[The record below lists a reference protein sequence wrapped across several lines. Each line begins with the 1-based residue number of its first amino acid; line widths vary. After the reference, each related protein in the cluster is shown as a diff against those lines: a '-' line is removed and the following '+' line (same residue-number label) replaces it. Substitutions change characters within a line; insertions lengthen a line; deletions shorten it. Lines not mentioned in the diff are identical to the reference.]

1 LAEDFYSILGVAKD
15 ASMPDIKRA
24 FRQLARECHPDVAGE
39 DAAKVERFKKIREAY
54 EVLSD
59 PVQRSRYDRRGE
71 RRTGPFL
78 GSSWDRVSN
87 PQGAPPR
94 PAGPGNQD
102 LDLEDLLSGF
112 SAADFGFGGRGN
124 ANQRPTPPP
133 PPKTRGVQGK
143 DIHLTADVPED
154 VAQNG
159 GIVTLSYKRLR
170 RGDDGESLHNY
181 DELYDLR
188 VPPQTSAR
196 MELRVRGMGDAGAH
210 GGAYGE
216 LVCSVRIIPA
226 TRSNSRMKMPWGAY
240 NEPTSAPEA
249 PRATTGTSEIHTDP
263 NQEVQQV
270 SIGITEA
277 ILGGRVEVPTPAGT
291 VRISIPAGTDSGTRL
306 RLRGRGS
313 LRGDGSRHDLY
324 AEIRIVVPKHLD
336 AESRSLI
343 ERFGALNPLAEE

>member
-1 LAEDFYSILGVAKD
+1 MAEDFYSILGVAKD

-39 DAAKVERFKKIREAY
+39 DAAKIERFKKIREAY

-133 PPKTRGVQGK
+133 PPKARG
-143 DIHLTADVPED
+143 A
-154 VAQNG
+154 
-159 GIVTLSYKRLR
+159 S
-170 RGDDGESLHNY
+170 
-181 DELYDLR
+181 
-188 VPPQTSAR
+188 
-196 MELRVRGMGDAGAH
+196 GAS
-210 GGAYGE
+210 GA
-216 LVCSVRIIPA
+216 LA
-226 TRSNSRMKMPWGAY
+226 
-240 NEPTSAPEA
+240 
-249 PRATTGTSEIHTDP
+249 
-263 NQEVQQV
+263 
-270 SIGITEA
+270 
-277 ILGGRVEVPTPAGT
+277 
-291 VRISIPAGTDSGTRL
+291 
-306 RLRGRGS
+306 GS
-313 LRGDGSRHDLY
+313 L
-324 AEIRIVVPKHLD
+324 
-336 AESRSLI
+336 
-343 ERFGALNPLAEE
+343 